1 MQCITVVM
9 HVLASIEIAL
19 AGPPYEDDPQYYKH
33 QRVADIV
40 SIPQVL
46 LVKRQTAGNVLLPNT
61 RCQAM
66 RRIRRIAENSYLYQ
80 VFHSNPDRENQM
92 ISFTTTLTTSLTAL
106 HRHANVMAYQTVL
119 GGPVTEFKVMFADAR
134 NGCFVLV
141 TKTNELQKGCRILQT
156 PLTVTK
162 PVPMSC
168 LQVYFENCPPES
180 VEIYDIFCRS
190 MIRPLLRA
198 GIRRWPVK

>member
-1 MQCITVVM
+1 MQWITVVM
-9 HVLASIEIAL
+9 QVLAAIEIAL
-19 AGPPYEDDPQYYKH
+19 ASPPYEDDPQYYKH
-33 QRVADIV
+33 QRVADLV
-40 SIPQVL
+40 SISQVL
-46 LVKRQTAGNVLLPNT
+46 LVKRQTAGNVLFPNT

-66 RRIRRIAENSYLYQ
+66 RRVRRIAENSYLYQ
-80 VFHSNPDRENQM
+80 IFYSNPGRENQM

-106 HRHANVMAYQTVL
+106 HRQANVMVYQTVV
-119 GGPVTEFKVMFADAR
+119 GGPFTNYKVMFADAR

-141 TKTNELQKGCRILQT
+141 TKTQDLQKGCRILQT

-168 LQVYFENCPPES
+168 LKVYFENCPTES

-190 MIRPLLRA
+190 MITPLLRA
-198 GIRRWPVK
+198 GIKRWPVK